1 MEFEPSDRFLRDLNP
16 DLHFKAT
23 HNGYRLTSAVFRDRR
38 IGDGRYE
45 CSVDAERIAGDDAWV
60 ARIARGHGEWGVGRV
75 SLDAVRTIGEGDVAH
90 DPVDGNPAHC
100 ALTVR
105 GVRARALAQACEVT
119 VEPANTAWR
128 AAFAGLR
135 RS

>member
-1 MEFEPSDRFLRDLNP
+1 MEFEPRDRFLRDLNP

-23 HNGYRLTSAVFRDRR
+23 SNGFRLTSAVFRDRR
-38 IGDGRYE
+38 VGDGRYE
-45 CSVDAERIAGDDAWV
+45 CSVDAERIAGDDAEG

-75 SLDAVRTIGEGDVAH
+75 SLGDMRTIGEGDVTH
-90 DPVDGNPAHC
+90 DLVDGNPAHC

-119 VEPANTAWR
+119 VEPANAAWR
-128 AAFAGLR
+128 AAFAGVR